1 MRRGLFHPDDIKTV
15 GLTSTTPG
23 PLSAPLPTLMRKA
36 SRPSL
41 SPVTTP
47 NSTFG
52 PSSAGLA
59 THSRSASLAA
69 PLGSGGS
76 FGRTAGR
83 GLQNHAEFGKYAED
97 DDEDYEDVFGKL
109 NGTGMFRPYSA
120 TFSHIVNWD
129 VAIEHT
135 MQTLQLNTRLSN
147 KSWVSCFIY
156 LLVFS
161 HLIGFSSETRTPMK
175 RIRLQRY
182 GWRFLYVVTSSPA
195 VRSTKVS
202 LKMTWMRISSET
214 NMRGSAIWSTN

>member
-1 MRRGLFHPDDIKTV
+1 MKNSMRRGLFHPDDIKIV
-15 GLTSTTPG
+15 GLTSTAPG

-47 NSTFG
+47 TSTFG
-52 PSSAGLA
+52 PSAGLA
-59 THSRSASLAA
+59 THSRSASLAS

-109 NGTGMFRPYSA
+109 NGTGMFHPYSA
-120 TFSHIVNWD
+120 TFSVILNGH
-129 VAIEHT
+129 VATEHT

-147 KSWVSCFIY
+147 KSWVS
-156 LLVFS
+156 
-161 HLIGFSSETRTPMK
+161 
-175 RIRLQRY
+175 
-182 GWRFLYVVTSSPA
+182 
-195 VRSTKVS
+195 S
-202 LKMTWMRISSET
+202 L
-214 NMRGSAIWSTN
+214 